1 MAGSTTQAPPAPRR
15 APKVERARSTD
26 EPAVDEAQL
35 RRLLD
40 AMVAMRDGSF
50 RKRLPAAGDGLVGE
64 LAAVYNEIA
73 DRQQHLAAELARV
86 HRVAGRE
93 GRHSE
98 RLVPGVGEGAWAKA
112 IDDANGLV
120 TALVRPTGELAR
132 VVTAV
137 SEGDLTQRMQLQV
150 DGQQLRGEPLRLAKA
165 VNGLVGQLSSIADEI
180 TRVTREVGTEGKL
193 GGQARVRS
201 ADGSWRD
208 LIEAVNTMS
217 SRLTAQVRDIALVT
231 TAVANGDLSRT
242 VTVEVS
248 GEMAQ
253 LKATVD
259 RMVDQLSSF
268 AVEVTRVAREVGTE
282 GRLGGQ
288 ADVRG
293 VKGTWKDLTDSV
305 NIMASNLTS
314 QVRGISSVAQAVARG
329 DLSQQIT
336 VSARGEVAELAETL
350 NSMTATLQTFAD
362 EVTRVAREVGTEGIL
377 GGQADVPGVAGRWKG
392 LTDSVNSMADNLTAQ
407 VRDIAQVTTAVAR
420 GDLSQKITVDVKGEL
435 AELKSTVNVM
445 VDQLS
450 AFAAQVTR
458 VAREVGSDGMLGGQ
472 ADVPGVAGT
481 WKDLTDSVNSM
492 ASNLTNQVRNIA
504 QVTTAVARGDLSQK
518 ITVDVRGELAEL
530 KMTVNTMVDQLSAF
544 ADEVT
549 RVAREVG
556 GEGRLGGQAAVPG
569 VSGTWRDLT
578 DSVNFMAGTLTAQV
592 RNIAE
597 VTTAVARGDLTRTIT
612 VEARGEILELK
623 DTVNTMVDQ
632 LSAFADEVTRV
643 AREVGTEGRLGGQA
657 DVHDVSGTWKDLTE
671 NVNMMASNLT
681 AQVRNIAQVTTAV
694 ASGDL
699 SRKITVDARGEIL
712 ELKDTVN
719 TMVDQLSAFADEVTR
734 VAREVGTEGILGGQA
749 HVPGVA
755 GTWRDLTDSV
765 NSMASNLTNQVR
777 NIATVSTAV
786 ARGDLSQKIAIEARG
801 EVAALAGTINA
812 MVDTLRAFADEVTR
826 VAREVGTEGILGGQA
841 QVRGVAG
848 TWKDLTDSVNSM
860 AGNLTS
866 QVRSIAL
873 VTTAVAHGD
882 LTQKTYVDARGEIL
896 ELKTTVNRMVDQLSS
911 FADEVTRVAREVGTE
926 GKLGGQAEVADVSGT
941 WRKLTE
947 NVNQLAGTLTTQ
959 LRAIAEVSTAVTQGD
974 LSQEITVEAQGEV
987 AELKDNLNQMIDNL
1001 RETTRANQEQDWL
1014 KTNLARFTGHMQGGR
1029 DLLDVTSLIVTELT
1043 PLVGAVQG
1051 SFFLSEPGEHRRGS
1065 LRRIASYGY
1074 RHRKGVPDRF
1084 DMGDGLVGQAAVLKT
1099 PIVVSDAPADYL
1111 RVGSGLGEAAATTI
1125 AIMPVVFEDQV
1136 LGVVEL
1142 ASFSAFSPVHLQFL
1156 EQLMEI
1162 IGVSLNAIIASSRT
1176 QELLVESQR
1185 LASELQDKSV
1195 ELQSQQGELQQTN
1208 AELEEKARL
1217 LAAQNRAI
1225 EIKNLE
1231 IEDARRGLEERAEQ
1245 LALSSR
1251 YKSEFLANMSHE
1263 LRTPLNSLLIL
1274 AKLLSE
1280 NAEGNLDAR
1289 QVEFARTIH
1298 SAGTDLLQ
1306 LINDILDLSKVEA
1319 GKMDVHAAEVAVSG
1333 VVEYVEATFR
1343 PLTAEKDLGFAV
1355 TVAPEVPRSLH
1366 SDQHRLQQV
1375 LRNLLSNAVKF
1386 TTSGQV
1392 TLDIRVAAGER
1403 FATPTLRA
1411 ADRVL
1416 AFSVSD
1422 TGIGIPPDHL
1432 RVIFEAFQQ
1441 ADGTISRKFGGTGL
1455 GLSISREIARLLG
1468 GEIHADSE
1476 PGRGSTF
1483 TLYLPLHYPGEAAT
1497 PVGATSAEGDAE
1509 PVAVGASAPVVDA
1522 APAAGVAGASAPVVD
1537 GAPAAAPAAG
1547 ALAVTEVEDDR
1558 LDIARGD
1565 KILLVALASAD
1576 LRRAATAH
1584 GRTHGFKVLTTD
1596 RAADAF
1602 TAARELRPA
1611 GIVAD
1616 PDLARDDGVPLLR
1629 ALKSD
1634 PDIRHVPTV
1643 AVHTG
1648 GASKHVHGGRHAG
1661 ALRTLDDPTPETI
1674 GDAVADLSAYL
1685 DRGTRTLLV
1694 VTSERVDATSAV
1706 VALFGAVPDVELRL
1720 VGSVD
1725 EAVATLRS
1733 EPVDCVVVDLDLA
1746 AGSGLDLLRRMR
1758 ATRSLQGV
1766 PVVVSAGAVP
1776 SSNVQARLGRYAEF
1790 LVVRQPTS
1798 VSGLIE
1804 EVALFLHRSDIT
1816 LADEDRPAPG
1826 RSPGNGGSFEGRRIL
1841 IVDDDARNVFA
1852 LASALEG
1859 HGIDVV
1865 YADNGEAGIE
1875 ALQRDPGIDLVLM
1888 DVMMPGMDGYT
1899 AMRRIREIPAF
1910 SDLPLIA
1917 LTAKA
1922 MPGDRENS
1930 LAAGASDHVTKP
1942 VDVDDLL
1949 GRVRTWL
1956 R

>member
-1 MAGSTTQAPPAPRR
+1 MAGSSAQAPSAAKRTPRVRSAPIGQGEG
-15 APKVERARSTD
+15 APGM
-26 EPAVDEAQL
+26 DEAHL
-35 RRLLD
+35 ERLLE
-40 AMVAMRDGSF
+40 AMVAMRDGNF
-50 RKRLPAAGDGLVGE
+50 RKRLPAGAEGVLGE
-64 LAAVYNEIA
+64 IAAVYNEIA
-73 DRQQHLAAELARV
+73 DRQQHLISELARV

-98 RLVPGVGEGAWAKA
+98 RLAPGLGEGSWARA
-112 IDDANGLV
+112 VDDANGLV
-120 TALVRPTGELAR
+120 TDLVRPTGELAR
-132 VVTAV
+132 VLAAV
-137 SEGDLTQRMQLQV
+137 SEGDLGERLELRV
-150 DGQQLRGEPLRLAKA
+150 DGQQLRGEPLRLARS
-165 VNGLVGQLSSIADEI
+165 VNRLVGQLSSIADEI

-193 GGQARVRS
+193 GGQARVRN

-208 LIEAVNTMS
+208 LIDAVNTMS
-217 SRLTAQVRDIALVT
+217 SRITAQVRDIALVT

-268 AVEVTRVAREVGTE
+268 AVEVTRVSREVGTE

-288 ADVRG
+288 ADVPD

-305 NIMASNLTS
+305 NLMASNLTS

-336 VSARGEVAELAETL
+336 VTARGEVAELAETL

-377 GGQADVPGVAGRWKG
+377 GGQAAVPGVAGRWKD

-407 VRDIAQVTTAVAR
+407 VRD
-420 GDLSQKITVDVKGEL
+420 
-435 AELKSTVNVM
+435 
-445 VDQLS
+445 
-450 AFAAQVTR
+450 
-458 VAREVGSDGMLGGQ
+458 
-472 ADVPGVAGT
+472 
-481 WKDLTDSVNSM
+481 
-492 ASNLTNQVRNIA
+492 IA

-623 DTVNTMVDQ
+623 STVNTMVDQ

-712 ELKDTVN
+712 ELKSTVN

-777 NIATVSTAV
+777 SIAAVSTAV

-841 QVRGVAG
+841 HVRGVAG

-974 LSQEITVEAQGEV
+974 LSQQITVEAQGEV

-1029 DLLDVTSLIVTELT
+1029 NLLDVTSLIVTELT

-1051 SFFLSEPGEHRRGS
+1051 SFFLSEPGEDGRGR

-1074 RHRKGVPDRF
+1074 RRRKGVPDRF
-1084 DMGDGLVGQAAVLKT
+1084 ELGDGLVGQAAVLKT
-1099 PIVVSDAPADYL
+1099 PIVVSDAPADYI
-1111 RVGSGLGEAAATTI
+1111 RVGSGLGEGAAATV

-1142 ASFSAFSPVHLQFL
+1142 ASFSAFSAVHLQFL
-1156 EQLMEI
+1156 DQLMEI

-1185 LASELQDKSV
+1185 LAAELQQKSE

-1280 NAEGNLDAR
+1280 NAEGNLHPR

-1319 GKMDVHAAEVAVSG
+1319 GKMDVHPAEVAVSG

-1355 TVAPEVPRSLH
+1355 TVAPDVPRSLN

-1386 TTSGQV
+1386 TTTGQV
-1392 TLDIRVAAGER
+1392 TLDIRVASGEK
-1403 FATPTLRA
+1403 FTTPTLRA
-1411 ADRVL
+1411 TDRVL

-1468 GEIHADSE
+1468 GEIHAESE

-1483 TLYLPLHYPGEAAT
+1483 TLYLPLRYPGTTREPPEARAT
-1497 PVGATSAEGDAE
+1497 TDATSAVPAAV
-1509 PVAVGASAPVVDA
+1509 PSWVAD
-1522 APAAGVAGASAPVVD
+1522 APAASPLEAP
-1537 GAPAAAPAAG
+1537 
-1547 ALAVTEVEDDR
+1547 ALAVVPGDRAVDDD
-1558 LDIARGD
+1558 LAAVGPGD
-1565 KILLVALASAD
+1565 KVLLVALSSPS
-1576 LRRAATAH
+1576 LRQAAVET

-1596 RAADAF
+1596 RADDAVE
-1602 TAARELRPA
+1602 AARRYRPA
-1611 GIVAD
+1611 GIVAGMEVT
-1616 PDLARDDGVPLLR
+1616 REDGASLLR
-1629 ALKSD
+1629 LLKTD
-1634 PDIRHVPTV
+1634 ADTRHVPTV
-1643 AVHTG
+1643 AVHPAVAG
-1648 GASKHVHGGRHAG
+1648 QDVHESRSNGAFAIVEE
-1661 ALRTLDDPTPETI
+1661 PVTPETF
-1674 GDAVADLSAYL
+1674 GTAVAELSAYI
-1685 DRGTRTLLV
+1685 DRGSRSLLV
-1694 VTSERVDATSAV
+1694 VSAGRVDETSAV

-1720 VGSVD
+1720 VATVE
-1725 EAVATLRS
+1725 EALAALRS
-1733 EPVDCVVVDLDLA
+1733 APFDCVVVDLELA
-1746 AGSGLDLLRRMR
+1746 DDSGLDLLRRMR
-1758 ATRSLQGV
+1758 ATKSLRGV
-1766 PVVVSAGAVP
+1766 PVVVSVG
-1776 SSNVQARLGRYAEF
+1776 QAPTGGTEERLRRHAESM
-1790 LVVRQPTS
+1790 VVKYPAT
-1798 VSGLIE
+1798 VGGLID
-1804 EVALFLHRSDIT
+1804 EVSLLLHRPDIA
-1816 LADEDRPAPG
+1816 LPRDEDAAPVEL
-1826 RSPGNGGSFEGRRIL
+1826 SGSGTPVEGRRVL
-1841 IVDDDARNVFA
+1841 IVDDDTRNVFA
-1852 LASALEG
+1852 LASALES

-1865 YADNGEAGIE
+1865 YADNGAAGIE
-1875 ALQRDPGIDLVLM
+1875 ALQSEPGIDLVLM

-1899 AMRRIREIPAF
+1899 AMRQIRRIPAF
-1910 SDLPLIA
+1910 RDLPVIA
-1917 LTAKA
+1917 VTAKA

-1930 LAAGASDHVTKP
+1930 LDAGASDHVTKP
-1942 VDVDDLL
+1942 VDVEDLL
-1949 GRVRTWL
+1949 ARIRRWWS
-1956 R
+1956 

>member
-1 MAGSTTQAPPAPRR
+1 MAASRTTPRTEASRKGPKAPPAQRR
-15 APKVERARSTD
+15 TAARSTD
-26 EPAVDEAQL
+26 GIDEAQL

-40 AMVAMRDGSF
+40 AMTAMRDGNF
-50 RKRLPAAGDGLVGE
+50 RKRLTFVSDGLVGE

-73 DRQQHLAAELARV
+73 ERQHHLASELSRV

-98 RLVPGVGEGAWAKA
+98 RLQPGLGEGSWAKS
-112 IDDANGLV
+112 IDAANGLV
-120 TALVRPTGELAR
+120 SDLVRPTGEFAR
-132 VVTAV
+132 VVAAV
-137 SEGDLTQRMQLQV
+137 SEGDLAQRMDVHV
-150 DGQQLRGEPLRLAKA
+150 DGQQLRGEPLKLARS
-165 VNGLVGQLSSIADEI
+165 VNGLVDQLSSIADEI

-208 LIEAVNTMS
+208 LMDAVNSMS

-336 VSARGEVAELAETL
+336 VTARGEVAELAETL

-377 GGQADVPGVAGRWKG
+377 GGQADVPGVAGRWKD
-392 LTDSVNSMADNLTAQ
+392 LTESVNSMADNLTAQ

-458 VAREVGSDGMLGGQ
+458 VAREVGSDGILGGQ

-623 DTVNTMVDQ
+623 STVNTMVDQ

-712 ELKDTVN
+712 ELKSTVN

-777 NIATVSTAV
+777 SIATVSTAV

-801 EVAALAGTINA
+801 EVAALASTINA

-841 QVRGVAG
+841 HVRGVAG
-848 TWKDLTDSVNSM
+848 TWKDLTDSVNGM

-974 LSQEITVEAQGEV
+974 LSQEITVQAQGEV

-1029 DLLDVTSLIVTELT
+1029 DLLDVTRLIVSELT
-1043 PLVGAVQG
+1043 PLLGATQG
-1051 SFFLSEPGEHRRGS
+1051 SFFLSEVDSDGRSS
-1065 LRRIASYGY
+1065 LRRIAAYGY
-1074 RHRKGVPDRF
+1074 HRRRHVPDRF
-1084 DMGDGLVGQAAVLKT
+1084 SFGEGLVGQAALEKS
-1099 PIVVSDAPADYL
+1099 PILVSKAPSDYI
-1111 RVGSGLGEAAATTI
+1111 RITSGLGEAPPVTI
-1125 AIMPVVFEDQV
+1125 VILPVVFEDQV

-1142 ASFSAFSPVHLQFL
+1142 ASFAPFSAVHMQFL

-1185 LASELQDKSV
+1185 LASELQNKSE
-1195 ELQSQQGELQQTN
+1195 ELQTQQGELQQTN

-1280 NAEGNLDAR
+1280 NAEGNLNPR
-1289 QVEFARTIH
+1289 QVEFSRTIH
-1298 SAGTDLLQ
+1298 SSGTDLLQ

-1319 GKMDVHAAEVAVSG
+1319 GKMDVHPADVAVSG

-1343 PLTAEKDLGFAV
+1343 PLTTEKDLGFAV
-1355 TVAPEVPRSLH
+1355 TVAPDVPRTVF

-1386 TTSGQV
+1386 TTAGQV
-1392 TLDIRVAAGER
+1392 TLDIRIASGER
-1403 FATPTLRA
+1403 FTTPALNDA
-1411 ADRVL
+1411 GQVV
-1416 AFSVSD
+1416 AFSVAD

-1468 GEIHADSE
+1468 GEIHAESE

-1483 TLYLPLHYPGEAAT
+1483 TLYMPLRYIGDQAVRPPAREDEHRET
-1497 PVGATSAEGDAE
+1497 PAI
-1509 PVAVGASAPVVDA
+1509 
-1522 APAAGVAGASAPVVD
+1522 APATTAVPQAITAGQS
-1537 GAPAAAPAAG
+1537 
-1547 ALAVTEVEDDR
+1547 VEDDEG
-1558 LDIARGD
+1558 DIVQEDRV
-1565 KILLVALASAD
+1565 LLVALSGLQ
-1576 LRRAATAH
+1576 LRRAAVDL
-1584 GRTHGFKVLTTD
+1584 GRDRGFKVVATE
-1596 RAADAF
+1596 RAADAVA
-1602 TAARELRPA
+1602 AARRHRPA
-1611 GIVAD
+1611 GIVVGL
-1616 PDLARDDGVPLLR
+1616 DLTTDEGLSLMR
-1629 ALKSD
+1629 ALKLD
-1634 PDIRHVPTV
+1634 PETRHVPTI
-1643 AVHTG
+1643 AVH
-1648 GASKHVHGGRHAG
+1648 AAHSAEDVHVSRHAG
-1661 ALRTLDDPTPETI
+1661 ALQIVEEPVTPESLEAALDDL
-1674 GDAVADLSAYL
+1674 GAYI
-1685 DRGTRTLLV
+1685 DRKTRSLLV
-1694 VTSERVDATSAV
+1694 VSNEAVDETSAV
-1706 VALFGAVPDVELRL
+1706 VALFGAVPDVDLHL
-1720 VGSVD
+1720 VGSVE
-1725 EAVATLRS
+1725 EATAELDGRRF
-1733 EPVDCVVVDLDLA
+1733 DCVVIDLKLA
-1746 AGSGLDLLRRMR
+1746 GGSGFDLIKHMR
-1758 ATRSLQGV
+1758 SRKSLQGI
-1766 PVVVSAGAVP
+1766 PVVVSTGQEL
-1776 SSNVQARLGRYAEF
+1776 SKRDEARLRRYAEAM
-1790 LVVRQPTS
+1790 VVKYPTS
-1798 VSGLIE
+1798 VGRLID
-1804 EVALFLHRSDIT
+1804 EVALFLHRSDVEVP
-1816 LADEDRPAPG
+1816 DQPAPAVEHHPGG
-1826 RSPGNGGSFEGRRIL
+1826 RDLFQGKRIL

-1852 LASALEG
+1852 LTSALEG

-1865 YADNGEAGIE
+1865 YADNGEAGIQ
-1875 ALQRDPGIDLVLM
+1875 ALEKDPDIDLVLM

-1899 AMRRIREIPAF
+1899 AMREIRKIPAF
-1910 SDLPLIA
+1910 KDLPVIA

-1922 MPGDRENS
+1922 MPGDRDNS
-1930 LAAGASDHVTKP
+1930 LAAGASDYVTKP

-1949 GRVRTWL
+1949 GRFRTWWQ
-1956 R
+1956 

>member
-1 MAGSTTQAPPAPRR
+1 MTARAKGQPRGARTT
-15 APKVERARSTD
+15 
-26 EPAVDEAQL
+26 AVGTSDGEIDAAQL
-35 RRLLD
+35 KRLLT
-40 AMVAMRDGSF
+40 ALKAMRDGNF
-50 RKRLPAAGDGLVGE
+50 RRRMAESDGLVGE
-64 LAAVYNEIA
+64 LAEVYNEVA
-73 DRQQHLAAELARV
+73 ERQQHLASELVRV
-86 HRVAGRE
+86 RRIAGRE
-93 GRHSE
+93 GRHAE
-98 RLVPGVGEGAWAKA
+98 RLDPGIGEGAWAKNIEA
-112 IDDANGLV
+112 ANGLV
-120 TALVRPTGELAR
+120 DDLVRHTGEFAK
-132 VVTAV
+132 VIGAA
-137 SEGDLTQRMQLQV
+137 SEGDLTQRMDVQG
-150 DGQQLRGEPLRLAKA
+150 DGHPLRGEPLRLARS
-165 VNGLVGQLSSIADEI
+165 VNSLVDQLSSIADEI

-193 GGQARVRS
+193 GGQARVPN
-201 ADGSWRD
+201 ADGSWRG
-208 LIEAVNTMS
+208 LIDAVNTMS
-217 SRLTAQVRDIALVT
+217 SRLTDQVRDIALVT

-253 LKATVD
+253 LKGTVD

-268 AVEVTRVAREVGTE
+268 AAEVTRVAREVGTE

-293 VKGTWKDLTDSV
+293 VSGTWKDLTDSV
-305 NIMASNLTS
+305 NLMASNLTS

-336 VSARGEVAELAETL
+336 VTARGEVAELADTL

-362 EVTRVAREVGTEGIL
+362 EVTRVAREVGTEGML
-377 GGQADVPGVAGRWKG
+377 GGQADVPGVAGRWKD
-392 LTDSVNSMADNLTAQ
+392 LTESVNYMAGNLTAQ

-458 VAREVGSDGMLGGQ
+458 VAREVGSDGILGGQ

-492 ASNLTNQVRNIA
+492 ANNLTTQVRNIA

-530 KMTVNTMVDQLSAF
+530 KTTVNVMVDQLSAF

-597 VTTAVARGDLTRTIT
+597 VTTAVAGGDLTRKIT

-623 DTVNTMVDQ
+623 STINTMVDQ

-643 AREVGTEGRLGGQA
+643 AREVGTEGMLGGQA

-671 NVNMMASNLT
+671 NVNMMAANLT
-681 AQVRNIAQVTTAV
+681 SQVRNIAEVTTAV

-699 SRKITVDARGEIL
+699 TRKITVDARGEIL
-712 ELKDTVN
+712 ELKSTIN
-719 TMVDQLSAFADEVTR
+719 TMVDQLSSFADEVTR
-734 VAREVGTEGILGGQA
+734 VAREVGTEGMLAGQA
-749 HVPGVA
+749 RVPGVA

-765 NSMASNLTNQVR
+765 NSMASNLTDQVR
-777 NIATVSTAV
+777 SIARISTAV
-786 ARGDLSQKIAIEARG
+786 ARGDLSQKVSIEARG

-841 QVRGVAG
+841 HVRGVSG
-848 TWKDLTDSVNSM
+848 TWKDLTESVNSM
-860 AGNLTS
+860 ASNLTT
-866 QVRSIAL
+866 QVRSIAV
-873 VTTAVAHGD
+873 VTTAVANGD

-896 ELKTTVNRMVDQLSS
+896 ELRTTVNRMVDQLSS

-926 GKLGGQAEVADVSGT
+926 GKLGGQAQVADVSGT

-974 LSQEITVEAQGEV
+974 LSRQITVGAEGEV

-1001 RETTRANQEQDWL
+1001 RETTRMNEDQDWL

-1029 DLLDVTSLIVTELT
+1029 DLLDVTRLIVSELT
-1043 PLVGAVQG
+1043 PLVGASLG
-1051 SFFLSEPGEHRRGS
+1051 SFFLLQEGAGGDSS
-1065 LRRIASYGY
+1065 LHRIASYGY
-1074 RHRKGVPDRF
+1074 RPRKGVPGTF
-1084 DMGDGLVGQAAVLKT
+1084 ALGVGLVGQAALERK
-1099 PIVVSDAPADYL
+1099 PIVLAEVPGDYV
-1111 RVGSGLGEAAATTI
+1111 RISSGLGEATPVSL
-1125 AIMPVVFEDQV
+1125 AILPVVFEDQV

-1142 ASFSAFSPVHLQFL
+1142 ASFSTFSKVHMQFL
-1156 EQLMEI
+1156 EQLMES
-1162 IGVSLNAIIASSRT
+1162 IGVSLNAIIANSRT
-1176 QELLVESQR
+1176 EELLVESQR
-1185 LASELQDKSV
+1185 LASELQNKSE
-1195 ELQSQQGELQQTN
+1195 ELQAQQGELQQTN
-1208 AELEEKARL
+1208 AELEEKASL

-1231 IEDARRGLEERAEQ
+1231 IEDARRGLEDRAEQ

-1280 NAEGNLDAR
+1280 NTEGNLDAR

-1298 SAGTDLLQ
+1298 NSGTDLLQ

-1319 GKMDVHAAEVAVSG
+1319 GKMDVHPADVAVSG
-1333 VVEYVEATFR
+1333 IVEYVEATFR
-1343 PLTAEKDLGFAV
+1343 PLIAEKDLRFSIF
-1355 TVAPEVPRSLH
+1355 VADDVPRTLH

-1386 TTSGQV
+1386 TSSGEVRMEIRTAVGEHFALSSLTSV
-1392 TLDIRVAAGER
+1392 
-1403 FATPTLRA
+1403 
-1411 ADRVL
+1411 DRVL
-1416 AFSVSD
+1416 AFSVTD
-1422 TGIGIPPDHL
+1422 TGIGIPAEQL

-1455 GLSISREIARLLG
+1455 GLSISREIARLIG
-1468 GEIHADSE
+1468 GEIHAASE

-1483 TLYLPLHYPGEAAT
+1483 TLYLPERLG
-1497 PVGATSAEGDAE
+1497 VGAPSKPAPTPRSGEDASRVGTDPRVTPDEADSIDPGDR
-1509 PVAVGASAPVVDA
+1509 V
-1522 APAAGVAGASAPVVD
+1522 
-1537 GAPAAAPAAG
+1537 
-1547 ALAVTEVEDDR
+1547 
-1558 LDIARGD
+1558 
-1565 KILLVALASAD
+1565 LLVALSD
-1576 LRRAATAH
+1576 LDQRSDVTAVA
-1584 GRTHGFKVLTTD
+1584 RERGFKVLATSQAETALMTARRERPQAIVLGMD
-1596 RAADAF
+1596 LRVRDGWSLLHALKHNHETRHLPTVVVHSPDAAD
-1602 TAARELRPA
+1602 
-1611 GIVAD
+1611 
-1616 PDLARDDGVPLLR
+1616 GV
-1629 ALKSD
+1629 
-1634 PDIRHVPTV
+1634 H
-1643 AVHTG
+1643 
-1648 GASKHVHGGRHAG
+1648 HGRLAG
-1661 ALRTLDDPTPETI
+1661 AIDIIDSPVSHERI
-1674 GDAVADLSAYL
+1674 AVVIEELGSYL
-1685 DRGTRTLLV
+1685 DRATRSLLV
-1694 VTSERVDATSAV
+1694 VTSDAVDETSVV
-1706 VALFGAVPDVELRL
+1706 VALFGDMPDVETK
-1720 VGSVD
+1720 VVTSVD
-1725 EAVATLRS
+1725 EAYAALDDS
-1733 EPVDCVVVDLDLA
+1733 AYDCVVVDLKLTG
-1746 AGSGLDLLRRMR
+1746 GSGFDVVKRMR
-1758 ATRSLQGV
+1758 SRKALIDT
-1766 PVVVSAGAVP
+1766 PVVVSTGADPTKRDLTRLEQYAQKMVVTYP
-1776 SSNVQARLGRYAEF
+1776 STAE
-1790 LVVRQPTS
+1790 Q
-1798 VSGLIE
+1798 LIDQI
-1804 EVALFLHRSDIT
+1804 ALFLHRSDIG
-1816 LADEDRPAPG
+1816 LAQGQAG
-1826 RSPGNGGSFEGRRIL
+1826 AARSPGDDQIFVGKRIL

-1852 LASALEG
+1852 LTSALEQ
-1859 HGIDVV
+1859 HGIDVR
-1865 YADNGEAGIE
+1865 YADSGEEGIQI
-1875 ALQRDPGIDLVLM
+1875 LQREPEIDLVLM

-1899 AMRRIREIPAF
+1899 AMREIRRMPAQR
-1910 SDLPLIA
+1910 DLPVVA

-1930 LAAGASDHVTKP
+1930 LSAGASDYVTKP
-1942 VDVDDLL
+1942 VDVDRLL
-1949 GRVRTWL
+1949 GVIRQWIS
-1956 R
+1956 

>member
-1 MAGSTTQAPPAPRR
+1 MPGTNTRGAETTGPE
-15 APKVERARSTD
+15 ERAGD
-26 EPAVDEAQL
+26 GGDFDAVQL
-35 RRLLD
+35 SRLLS
-40 AMVAMRDGSF
+40 ALQAMRDGNF
-50 RKRLPAAGDGLVGE
+50 RRRLPVSGDGLPAE
-64 LAAVYNEIA
+64 LAIVYNEIA
-73 DRQQHLAAELARV
+73 DRQQHLLSELTRV
-86 HRVAGRE
+86 QRVVGRE

-98 RLVPGVGEGAWAKA
+98 RLHQGLGEGGWARCA
-112 IDDANGLV
+112 EAANSIV
-120 TALVRPTGELAR
+120 TDLVRPTGEFAR
-132 VVTAV
+132 VVAAV
-137 SEGDLTQRMQLQV
+137 SEGDLTQRMDLKL
-150 DGQQLRGEPLRLAKA
+150 DGRRLRGEPLRVARS
-165 VNGLVGQLSSIADEI
+165 VNGLVDQLSSIADEI

-193 GGQARVRS
+193 GGQAKVRA

-208 LIEAVNTMS
+208 LIDAVNTMS
-217 SRLTAQVRDIALVT
+217 SRLTDQVRDIALVT
-231 TAVANGDLSRT
+231 TAVADGDLTRS
-242 VTVEVS
+242 VTVEVA

-259 RMVDQLSSF
+259 RMVAQLSSF
-268 AVEVTRVAREVGTE
+268 ASEVTRVAREVGTE

-293 VKGTWKDLTDSV
+293 VSGTWKDLTDSV

-336 VSARGEVAELAETL
+336 VTARGEVAELADTL

-377 GGQADVPGVAGRWKG
+377 GGQADVPGVAGRWKD
-392 LTDSVNSMADNLTAQ
+392 LTESVNYMADNLTAQ

-435 AELKSTVNVM
+435 AQLKTTVNVM

-450 AFAAQVTR
+450 SFADQVTR
-458 VAREVGSDGMLGGQ
+458 VAREVGSEGILGGQ

-530 KMTVNTMVDQLSAF
+530 KNTVNTMVDQLSSF

-623 DTVNTMVDQ
+623 NTVNTMVDQ
-632 LSAFADEVTRV
+632 LSSFADEVTRV

-671 NVNMMASNLT
+671 NVNMMAANLT
-681 AQVRNIAQVTTAV
+681 SQVRNIAEVTTAV

-699 SRKITVDARGEIL
+699 TRKITVDARGEIL
-712 ELKDTVN
+712 ELKSTVN
-719 TMVDQLSAFADEVTR
+719 TMVDQLSSFADEVTR
-734 VAREVGTEGILGGQA
+734 VAREVGTEGMLGGQA
-749 HVPGVA
+749 RVPGVA
-755 GTWRDLTDSV
+755 GTWRDLTVSV

-777 NIATVSTAV
+777 NIAAVSTAV
-786 ARGDLSQKIAIEARG
+786 ARGDLSQKISIEARG
-801 EVAALAGTINA
+801 EVAALASTINA

-841 QVRGVAG
+841 HVRGVAG

-974 LSQEITVEAQGEV
+974 LSQQITVEAEGEV

-1029 DLLDVTSLIVTELT
+1029 DLLDVTQLIVNELT
-1043 PLVGAVQG
+1043 PLVGARQG
-1051 SFFLSEPGEHRRGS
+1051 SFFLTENGHDGIER

-1074 RHRKGVPDRF
+1074 RPRKDVPDTF
-1084 DMGDGLVGQAAVLKT
+1084 GFGEGLVGQSALERA
-1099 PIVVSDAPADYL
+1099 PILVTDVPPAYL
-1111 RVGSGLGEAAATTI
+1111 HIGSGLGQASPLTI
-1125 AIMPVVFEDQV
+1125 IILPVVFEERV

-1142 ASFSAFSPVHLQFL
+1142 ASFRPFSVVHRQFL

-1176 QELLVESQR
+1176 KALLVESQR
-1185 LASELQDKSV
+1185 LAA
-1195 ELQSQQGELQQTN
+1195 ELQSKSGELQTQQRELQQSN
-1208 AELEEKARL
+1208 AELEEKASL
-1217 LAAQNRAI
+1217 LAKQNRAI

-1231 IEDARRGLEERAEQ
+1231 IEEARRALEDRAEQ
-1245 LALSSR
+1245 LSLSSR

-1274 AKLLSE
+1274 AKLLAD
-1280 NAEGNLDAR
+1280 NPDGNLNHR
-1289 QVEFARTIH
+1289 QVEFAQTIH

-1319 GKMDVHAAEVAVSG
+1319 GKMDVHPADVAVSG
-1333 VVEYVEATFR
+1333 IVEYVEATFR
-1343 PLTAEKDLGFAV
+1343 PLTAEKDLRFSV
-1355 TVAPEVPRSLH
+1355 WVSEDVPRTLV

-1386 TTSGQV
+1386 TSAGEV
-1392 TLDIRVAAGER
+1392 TLSIRSSSDEHFSTPQLTVA
-1403 FATPTLRA
+1403 
-1411 ADRVL
+1411 DQVL
-1416 AFSVSD
+1416 AFEVTD
-1422 TGIGIPPDHL
+1422 TGIGIPVEQL
-1432 RVIFEAFQQ
+1432 RTIFEAFQQ

-1455 GLSISREIARLLG
+1455 GLSISREIARLIG
-1468 GEIHADSE
+1468 GEIHVESQ
-1476 PGRGSTF
+1476 PGRGSKF
-1483 TLYLPLHYPGEAAT
+1483 TLYVPTRLDTGTKPVLAT
-1497 PVGATSAEGDAE
+1497 PDDVGARPSPSALSPAVVAADLPPE
-1509 PVAVGASAPVVDA
+1509 P
-1522 APAAGVAGASAPVVD
+1522 
-1537 GAPAAAPAAG
+1537 
-1547 ALAVTEVEDDR
+1547 VEDDAA
-1558 LDIARGD
+1558 DIAPGD
-1565 KILLVALASAD
+1565 RVLLVALNDAELCRSAMAVG
-1576 LRRAATAH
+1576 RA
-1584 GRTHGFKVLTTD
+1584 HGFKVLATVHAD
-1596 RAADAF
+1596 RAVV
-1602 TAARELRPA
+1602 AARERRPDGMVVGMDMVTHDGTSLVHWLKRLDETRQVPVVATHPA
-1611 GIVAD
+1611 GA
-1616 PDLARDDGVPLLR
+1616 AE
-1629 ALKSD
+1629 
-1634 PDIRHVPTV
+1634 TV
-1643 AVHTG
+1643 HAGWV
-1648 GASKHVHGGRHAG
+1648 AG
-1661 ALRTLDDPTPETI
+1661 ALDVVEVPFIRAQLDAALERLELFI
-1674 GDAVADLSAYL
+1674 ERSK
-1685 DRGTRTLLV
+1685 RSLLV
-1694 VTSERVDATSAV
+1694 VTADAGSDAAAVAERFERVDEVEVEV
-1706 VALFGAVPDVELRL
+1706 VGTPE
-1720 VGSVD
+1720 
-1725 EAVATLRS
+1725 EAVSAFNERS
-1733 EPVDCVVVDLDLA
+1733 YDCVLVDFGLPD
-1746 AGSGLDLLRRMR
+1746 AGGLEVLKRVRARRTMR
-1758 ATRSLQGV
+1758 HTPL
-1766 PVVVSAGAVP
+1766 VVSGSTGLAEP
-1776 SSNVQARLGRYAEF
+1776 DQARLAQYAEALTVTSPPTLAA
-1790 LVVRQPTS
+1790 LVEQTAV
-1798 VSGLIE
+1798 
-1804 EVALFLHRSDIT
+1804 FLHRSDV
-1816 LADEDRPAPG
+1816 APAAEPDVEAEQQAV
-1826 RSPGNGGSFEGRRIL
+1826 EGRRIL
-1841 IVDDDARNVFA
+1841 IVDDDVRNVFA
-1852 LASALEG
+1852 LASALEQ
-1859 HGIDVV
+1859 HGIDVL
-1865 YADNGEAGIE
+1865 YAENGEEG
-1875 ALQRDPGIDLVLM
+1875 LQTLRREPDIDLVLM

-1899 AMRRIREIPAF
+1899 AMREIRMMPTF
-1910 SDLPLIA
+1910 RDLPVIA

-1922 MPGDRENS
+1922 MPGDRDNS
-1930 LAAGASDHVTKP
+1930 LTAGASDYVTKP
-1942 VDVDDLL
+1942 VDVEQLL
-1949 GRVRTWL
+1949 SVIRSWL
-1956 R
+1956 S

>member
-1 MAGSTTQAPPAPRR
+1 MAASTTKTPGGAERGTSKDPAARR
-15 APKVERARSTD
+15 SRVPDQPTD
-26 EPAVDEAQL
+26 VDDAQL

-40 AMVAMRDGSF
+40 ALSAMRDGNF
-50 RKRLPAAGDGLVGE
+50 RKRLPVLGDGLLGE
-64 LAAVYNEIA
+64 LAVVFNEIA
-73 DRQQHLAAELARV
+73 DRQLHLSSELVRV
-86 HRVAGRE
+86 RRVVGRE

-98 RLVPGVGEGAWAKA
+98 RLQSGLGEGGWARSIEA
-112 IDDANGLV
+112 ANGLIED
-120 TALVRPTGELAR
+120 LVRPTGELAQ

-137 SEGDLTQRMQLQV
+137 SEGDLAQRMEVQT
-150 DGQQLRGEPLRLAKA
+150 DGRQLRGEPLRLARG
-165 VNGLVGQLSSIADEI
+165 VNGLVDQLSSIADEI

-193 GGQARVRS
+193 GGQARVRG

-208 LIEAVNTMS
+208 LIDAVNTMS
-217 SRLTAQVRDIALVT
+217 TRLTTQVRDIALVT

-253 LKATVD
+253 LKNTVD

-336 VSARGEVAELAETL
+336 VTARGEVAELAETL

-362 EVTRVAREVGTEGIL
+362 EVTRVAREVGTEGKL
-377 GGQADVPGVAGRWKG
+377 GGQADVPGVAGRWKD
-392 LTDSVNSMADNLTAQ
+392 LTESVNSMADNLTAQ

-435 AELKSTVNVM
+435 AELKATVNTM

-458 VAREVGSDGMLGGQ
+458 VAREVGSDGILGGQ

-530 KMTVNTMVDQLSAF
+530 KATVNTMVDQLSAF

-623 DTVNTMVDQ
+623 NTVNTMVDQ

-712 ELKDTVN
+712 ELKSTVN
-719 TMVDQLSAFADEVTR
+719 TMVDQLSSFADEVTR

-777 NIATVSTAV
+777 SIAAVSTAV
-786 ARGDLSQKIAIEARG
+786 ARGDLSQKISIEARG

-841 QVRGVAG
+841 HVRGVAG

-896 ELKTTVNRMVDQLSS
+896 ELKTTVNRMVDQLSA
-911 FADEVTRVAREVGTE
+911 FAAEVTRVAREVGTE

-947 NVNQLAGTLTTQ
+947 NVNQLASTLTTQ

-974 LSQEITVEAQGEV
+974 LSQQITVEAEGEV

-1029 DLLDVTSLIVTELT
+1029 DLLDVTRLIVSELT
-1043 PLVGAVQG
+1043 PLVGAAQG
-1051 SFFLSEPGEHRRGS
+1051 SFFLNDTAPDGPGS

-1074 RHRKGVPDRF
+1074 RRRKQVPDRF
-1084 DMGDGLVGQAAVLKT
+1084 AFGDGLVGQAAVEKKPVL
-1099 PIVVSDAPADYL
+1099 VNGAPPDYL
-1111 RVGSGLGEAAATTI
+1111 RVTSGLGEAPPITLMI
-1125 AIMPVVFEDQV
+1125 LPVVFEDQV

-1142 ASFSAFSPVHLQFL
+1142 ASFSPFSTVHMQFL

-1185 LASELQDKSV
+1185 LASELQIKSE
-1195 ELQSQQGELQQTN
+1195 ELQTQQGELQQTN

-1280 NAEGNLDAR
+1280 NAEGNLNSR

-1319 GKMDVHAAEVAVSG
+1319 GKMDVHPADVAVSG
-1333 VVEYVEATFR
+1333 IVEYVEATFR
-1343 PLTAEKDLGFAV
+1343 PLTTEKDLGFAV
-1355 TVAPEVPRSLH
+1355 TVSPEVPHTLF

-1392 TLDIRVAAGER
+1392 TLDVRIASGER
-1403 FATPTLRA
+1403 YISSSLNA
-1411 ADRVL
+1411 ADRVV
-1416 AFSVSD
+1416 AFSVAD
-1422 TGIGIPPDHL
+1422 TGIGIPSDHL

-1476 PGRGSTF
+1476 PGQGSTF
-1483 TLYLPLHYPGEAAT
+1483 TLYLPLRYSGDVGLGSTSELPKSLTASGSTGQTALEAAH
-1497 PVGATSAEGDAE
+1497 SALHDRSDDEGNINR
-1509 PVAVGASAPVVDA
+1509 
-1522 APAAGVAGASAPVVD
+1522 
-1537 GAPAAAPAAG
+1537 
-1547 ALAVTEVEDDR
+1547 ED
-1558 LDIARGD
+1558 
-1565 KILLVALASAD
+1565 KVLLVALTHPELRKSTLD
-1576 LRRAATAH
+1576 LGRA
-1584 GRTHGFKVLTTD
+1584 RGFKVITS
-1596 RAADAF
+1596 AGAVEAVA
-1602 TAARELRPA
+1602 AARRHRPS
-1611 GIVAD
+1611 GIVVGM
-1616 PDLARDDGVPLLR
+1616 DLTAQDGRSLLHV
-1629 ALKSD
+1629 LKSD
-1634 PDIRHVPTV
+1634 AETRHVPTV
-1643 AVHTG
+1643 AVHSDL
-1648 GASKHVHGGRHAG
+1648 AAEDVHVGRHAG
-1661 ALRTLDDPTPETI
+1661 ALRIVEEPVTAEAVEAAMDDL
-1674 GDAVADLSAYL
+1674 GAYIE
-1685 DRGTRTLLV
+1685 RKTRSLLV
-1694 VTSERVDATSAV
+1694 VSNEAVDATAAV
-1706 VALFGAVPDVELRL
+1706 VALFGAVPDVDLH
-1720 VGSVD
+1720 VVTGVD
-1725 EAVATLRS
+1725 AAMLALESRRF
-1733 EPVDCVVVDLDLA
+1733 DCVVVDLKLA
-1746 AGSGLDLLRRMR
+1746 GGSGFDLVKRMR
-1758 ATRSLQGV
+1758 ARKALNGI
-1766 PVVVSAGAVP
+1766 PIVVSTGRDLTRRDET
-1776 SSNVQARLGRYAEF
+1776 RLRHYAEVM
-1790 LVVRQPTS
+1790 VVKYPAS
-1798 VSGLIE
+1798 VDRLID
-1804 EVALFLHRSDIT
+1804 EVALFLHRSDVEIPQ
-1816 LADEDRPAPG
+1816 EQPAAEVHQPSDG
-1826 RSPGNGGSFEGRRIL
+1826 EGFEGRRIL

-1865 YADNGEAGIE
+1865 YAENGAAGIQ
-1875 ALQRDPGIDLVLM
+1875 ALQRDPEIDLVLM

-1899 AMRRIREIPAF
+1899 AMREIRKIPTYR
-1910 SDLPLIA
+1910 DLPLIA

-1930 LAAGASDHVTKP
+1930 LAAGASDYVTKP

-1949 GRVRTWL
+1949 KRIRTWWS
-1956 R
+1956 

>member
-1 MAGSTTQAPPAPRR
+1 
-15 APKVERARSTD
+15 
-26 EPAVDEAQL
+26 
-35 RRLLD
+35 
-40 AMVAMRDGSF
+40 MRDGNF
-50 RKRLPAAGDGLVGE
+50 RKRLPEGGE
-64 LAAVYNEIA
+64 GIVAEIAAVFNEIA
-73 DRQQHLAAELARV
+73 DREQHLASELTRVARV
-86 HRVAGRE
+86 VGRE
-93 GRHSE
+93 GQYGE
-98 RLVPGVGEGAWAKA
+98 RIQPGDGEGAWAKSIEA
-112 IDDANGLV
+112 ANSLV
-120 TALVRPTGELAR
+120 ADLVRPTGEFAR
-132 VVTAV
+132 VVAAV
-137 SEGDLTQRMQLQV
+137 SEGDLTQRMDIRL
-150 DGQQLRGEPLRLAKA
+150 DGQPLRGEPLRAAKS
-165 VNGLVGQLSSIADEI
+165 VNGLVNQLSSIADEI

-193 GGQARVRS
+193 GGQARVRN
-201 ADGSWRD
+201 ADGSWRG
-208 LIEAVNTMS
+208 LIDAVNTMS

-231 TAVANGDLSRT
+231 TAVANGDLSQT

-248 GEMAQ
+248 GEMSQ
-253 LKATVD
+253 LKDTVD

-268 AVEVTRVAREVGTE
+268 AAEVTRVAREVGTE

-293 VKGTWKDLTDSV
+293 VSGTWKDLTDSV
-305 NIMASNLTS
+305 NTMASNLTS
-314 QVRGISSVAQAVARG
+314 QVRGISSVAQAVAQG

-336 VSARGEVAELAETL
+336 VTARGEVAELADTL

-377 GGQADVPGVAGRWKG
+377 GGQADVPGVAGRWKD
-392 LTDSVNSMADNLTAQ
+392 LTESVNYMANNLTAQ
-407 VRDIAQVTTAVAR
+407 VRDIAQVTTSVAR
-420 GDLSQKITVDVKGEL
+420 GDLSRKITVDVKGEL
-435 AELKSTVNVM
+435 AELKSTVNTM

-450 AFAAQVTR
+450 SFADQVTR
-458 VAREVGSDGMLGGQ
+458 VAREVGSDGILGGQ

-530 KMTVNTMVDQLSAF
+530 KGTVNTMVDQLSSF

-632 LSAFADEVTRV
+632 LSSFADEVTRV

-671 NVNMMASNLT
+671 NVNMMAANLT
-681 AQVRNIAQVTTAV
+681 SQVRNIAEVTTAV

-699 SRKITVDARGEIL
+699 TRKITVDARGEIL
-712 ELKDTVN
+712 ELKSTVN
-719 TMVDQLSAFADEVTR
+719 TMVDQLSSFADEVTR
-734 VAREVGTEGILGGQA
+734 VAREVGTEGMLGGQA
-749 HVPGVA
+749 RVPGVA
-755 GTWRDLTDSV
+755 GTWRDLTVSV

-777 NIATVSTAV
+777 SIAAVSTAV
-786 ARGDLSQKIAIEARG
+786 ARGDLSQKISIEARG

-841 QVRGVAG
+841 HVRGVAG

-1029 DLLDVTSLIVTELT
+1029 DLLDVTQLIVTELT
-1043 PLVGAVQG
+1043 PLVGATEG
-1051 SFFLSEPGEHRRGS
+1051 SFFLTEQGADGAES

-1074 RHRKGVPDRF
+1074 RPRAGVPDTF
-1084 DMGDGLVGQAAVLKT
+1084 GFGEGLVGQSALGRE
-1099 PIVVSDAPADYL
+1099 PILVTDVPSDYI
-1111 RVGSGLGEAAATTI
+1111 RISSGLGEASPLTI
-1125 AIMPVVFEDQV
+1125 IILPVVFEEQV

-1142 ASFSAFSPVHLQFL
+1142 ASFVPFSVVHIQFL

-1176 QELLVESQR
+1176 QALLVESQR
-1185 LASELQDKSV
+1185 LAAELQNKS
-1195 ELQSQQGELQQTN
+1195 GELQTQQRELQQSN
-1208 AELEEKARL
+1208 AELEEKASL
-1217 LAAQNRAI
+1217 LAQQNRAI

-1231 IEDARRGLEERAEQ
+1231 IEDARRALEDRAEQ

-1274 AKLLSE
+1274 AKLLSD
-1280 NAEGNLDAR
+1280 NADGNLNRR
-1289 QVEFARTIH
+1289 QVEFAQTIH

-1319 GKMDVHAAEVAVSG
+1319 GKMDVHPSDVALSG

-1343 PLTAEKDLGFAV
+1343 PLTAEKDLRFSV
-1355 TVAPEVPRSLH
+1355 TVSDDLPRTLH

-1386 TTSGQV
+1386 TTSGEV
-1392 TLDIRVAAGER
+1392 RLDIRNSTEER
-1403 FATPTLRA
+1403 FTTPSLTVA
-1411 ADRVL
+1411 PQVV
-1416 AFSVSD
+1416 AFAVSD
-1422 TGIGIPPDHL
+1422 TGLGIAPEQL
-1432 RVIFEAFQQ
+1432 RTIFEAFQQ

-1455 GLSISREIARLLG
+1455 GLSISREIARLIG
-1468 GEIHADSE
+1468 GEIHVESE

-1483 TLYLPLHYPGEAAT
+1483 TLYLPIRF
-1497 PVGATSAEGDAE
+1497 
-1509 PVAVGASAPVVDA
+1509 
-1522 APAAGVAGASAPVVD
+1522 AAGHQSSANEAGPVQLEQAAEAV
-1537 GAPAAAPAAG
+1537 PARTGPVE
-1547 ALAVTEVEDDR
+1547 LVQESVEDDGA
-1558 LDIARGD
+1558 DIRPD
-1565 KILLVALASAD
+1565 DRVLLVALSDVD
-1576 LRRAATAH
+1576 LCRAGVEI
-1584 GRTHGFKVLTTD
+1584 GRQQGFKVMATT
-1596 RAADAF
+1596 RADDALVL
-1602 TAARELRPA
+1602 AHQRRPEA
-1611 GIVAD
+1611 MIIGMDMVAH
-1616 PDLARDDGVPLLR
+1616 DGMSLLNG
-1629 ALKSD
+1629 LKRFSET
-1634 PDIRHVPTV
+1634 RHIPTV
-1643 AVHTG
+1643 AAHSAKAG
-1648 GASKHVHGGRHAG
+1648 QDAHQGRLAG
-1661 ALRTLDDPTPETI
+1661 ALDVIEEPVTRAEIESALERLASFVARETR
-1674 GDAVADLSAYL
+1674 S
-1685 DRGTRTLLV
+1685 LLV
-1694 VTSERVDATSAV
+1694 VTGDPAGQSAAAAEQFGAMEDVEVEVVGTSAAAAE
-1706 VALFGAVPDVELRL
+1706 ALDARPC
-1720 VGSVD
+1720 
-1725 EAVATLRS
+1725 
-1733 EPVDCVVVDLDLA
+1733 DCVVVDLGMAEGGGFDVLKRIRA
-1746 AGSGLDLLRRMR
+1746 RKALRG
-1758 ATRSLQGV
+1758 T
-1766 PVVVSAGAVP
+1766 PVVVTGAADLSPREATRLRQYVDAMTITTPP
-1776 SSNVQARLGRYAEF
+1776 SLERL
-1790 LVVRQPTS
+1790 VDQ
-1798 VSGLIE
+1798 I
-1804 EVALFLHRSDIT
+1804 ALFLHR
-1816 LADEDRPAPG
+1816 ADVELPPDLR
-1826 RSPGNGGSFEGRRIL
+1826 RSLERVRDGEQVFVGKRIL
-1841 IVDDDARNVFA
+1841 IVDDDVRNVFA
-1852 LASALEG
+1852 LASALEQ
-1859 HGIDVV
+1859 HGIDVI
-1865 YADNGEAGIE
+1865 YADNGESGLD
-1875 ALQRDPGIDLVLM
+1875 ALRREPDIDLVLM

-1899 AMRRIREIPAF
+1899 AMREIRKMPTF
-1910 SDLPLIA
+1910 RDLPVIA

-1922 MPGDRENS
+1922 MPGDRDNS
-1930 LAAGASDHVTKP
+1930 LTAGASDYVTKP
-1942 VDVDDLL
+1942 VDVEQLL
-1949 GRVRTWL
+1949 TVFRSWL
-1956 R
+1956 S

>member
-1 MAGSTTQAPPAPRR
+1 MPTSATVTKGTNGTTGATQGHSEPGVNGDIDPAELKP
-15 APKVERARSTD
+15 
-26 EPAVDEAQL
+26 
-35 RRLLD
+35 LLG
-40 AMVAMRDGSF
+40 ALTAMRDGNF
-50 RKRLPAAGDGLVGE
+50 RRRLPESGDGIVAE
-64 LAAVYNEIA
+64 IAAVYNEIA
-73 DRQQHLAAELARV
+73 DREQHMASELTRVARV
-86 HRVAGRE
+86 VGRE
-93 GRHSE
+93 GRYGE
-98 RLVPGVGEGAWAKA
+98 RLQPGDGEGAWAKS
-112 IDDANGLV
+112 IDAANSLV
-120 TALVRPTGELAR
+120 ADLVRPTGEFAR
-132 VVTAV
+132 VVAAV
-137 SEGDLTQRMQLQV
+137 SEGDLTQRMDIRL
-150 DGQQLRGEPLRLAKA
+150 DGQPLRGEPLRAAKS
-165 VNGLVGQLSSIADEI
+165 VNGLVNQLSSIADEI

-193 GGQARVRS
+193 GGQARVRN
-201 ADGSWRD
+201 ADGSWRG
-208 LIEAVNTMS
+208 LIDAVNTMS

-231 TAVANGDLSRT
+231 TAVANGDLSQT

-248 GEMAQ
+248 GEMSQ
-253 LKATVD
+253 LKDTVD

-268 AVEVTRVAREVGTE
+268 AAEVTRVAREVGTE

-293 VKGTWKDLTDSV
+293 VSGTWKDLTDSV

-314 QVRGISSVAQAVARG
+314 QVRGISSVAQAVAQG

-336 VSARGEVAELAETL
+336 VTARGEVAELADTL

-377 GGQADVPGVAGRWKG
+377 GGQADVPGVAGRWKD
-392 LTDSVNSMADNLTAQ
+392 LTESVNYMANNLTAQ
-407 VRDIAQVTTAVAR
+407 VRDIAQVTTSVAR
-420 GDLSQKITVDVKGEL
+420 GDLSRKITVDVKGEL
-435 AELKSTVNVM
+435 AELKSTVNTM

-450 AFAAQVTR
+450 SFADQVTR
-458 VAREVGSDGMLGGQ
+458 VAREVGSDGILGGQ

-530 KMTVNTMVDQLSAF
+530 KGTVNTMVDQLSSF

-632 LSAFADEVTRV
+632 LSSFADEVTRV

-671 NVNMMASNLT
+671 NVNMMAANLT
-681 AQVRNIAQVTTAV
+681 SQVRNIAEVTTAV

-699 SRKITVDARGEIL
+699 TRKITVDARGEIL
-712 ELKDTVN
+712 ELKSTVN
-719 TMVDQLSAFADEVTR
+719 TMVDQLSSFADEVTR
-734 VAREVGTEGILGGQA
+734 VAREVGTEGMLGGQA
-749 HVPGVA
+749 RVPGVA
-755 GTWRDLTDSV
+755 GTWRDLTVSV

-777 NIATVSTAV
+777 SIAAVSTAV
-786 ARGDLSQKIAIEARG
+786 ARGDLSQKISIEARG

-841 QVRGVAG
+841 HVRGVAG

-1029 DLLDVTSLIVTELT
+1029 DLLDVTQLIVTELT
-1043 PLVGAVQG
+1043 PLVGATEG
-1051 SFFLSEPGEHRRGS
+1051 SFFLTEQGADGTES

-1074 RHRKGVPDRF
+1074 RPRRGVPDTF
-1084 DMGDGLVGQAAVLKT
+1084 GFGEGLVGQSALGRE
-1099 PIVVSDAPADYL
+1099 PILVTDVPSDYI
-1111 RVGSGLGEAAATTI
+1111 RISSGLGEASPLTI
-1125 AIMPVVFEDQV
+1125 IILPVVFEEQV

-1142 ASFSAFSPVHLQFL
+1142 ASFVPFSVVHIQFL

-1176 QELLVESQR
+1176 QALLVESQR
-1185 LASELQDKSV
+1185 LAAELQNKS
-1195 ELQSQQGELQQTN
+1195 GELQTQQRELQQSN
-1208 AELEEKARL
+1208 AELEEKASL
-1217 LAAQNRAI
+1217 LAQQNRAI

-1231 IEDARRGLEERAEQ
+1231 IEDARRALEDRAEQ

-1274 AKLLSE
+1274 AKLLSD
-1280 NAEGNLDAR
+1280 NADGNLNRR
-1289 QVEFARTIH
+1289 QVEFAQTIH

-1319 GKMDVHAAEVAVSG
+1319 GKMDVHPSDVALSG

-1343 PLTAEKDLGFAV
+1343 PLTAEKDLQFSV
-1355 TVAPEVPRSLH
+1355 TVSDDLPRTLH

-1386 TTSGQV
+1386 TTSGEV
-1392 TLDIRVAAGER
+1392 RLDIRNSTEER
-1403 FATPTLRA
+1403 FTTPSLTVA
-1411 ADRVL
+1411 PQVV
-1416 AFSVSD
+1416 AFAVSD
-1422 TGIGIPPDHL
+1422 TGLGIAPEQL
-1432 RVIFEAFQQ
+1432 RTIFEAFQQ

-1455 GLSISREIARLLG
+1455 GLSISREIARLIG
-1468 GEIHADSE
+1468 GEIHVESE

-1483 TLYLPLHYPGEAAT
+1483 TLYLPIRFASGQKS
-1497 PVGATSAEGDAE
+1497 SAEGGPAQLEQAAE
-1509 PVAVGASAPVVDA
+1509 AV
-1522 APAAGVAGASAPVVD
+1522 PARTGTVEMVQES
-1537 GAPAAAPAAG
+1537 
-1547 ALAVTEVEDDR
+1547 VEDDQA
-1558 LDIARGD
+1558 DIRPD
-1565 KILLVALASAD
+1565 DRVLLVALSDVD
-1576 LRRAATAH
+1576 LCRAGVEL
-1584 GRTHGFKVLTTD
+1584 GRGQGFKVMATT
-1596 RAADAF
+1596 RADDALLL
-1602 TAARELRPA
+1602 AHQRRPA
-1611 GIVAD
+1611 AMVIGMDMVAH
-1616 PDLARDDGVPLLR
+1616 DGMSLLNG
-1629 ALKSD
+1629 LKRFSET
-1634 PDIRHVPTV
+1634 RHIPTV
-1643 AVHTG
+1643 AVHSATAG
-1648 GASKHVHGGRHAG
+1648 QDAHQGRLAG
-1661 ALRTLDDPTPETI
+1661 ALDVVEEPVTRGE
-1674 GDAVADLSAYL
+1674 VESAL
-1685 DRGTRTLLV
+1685 DRLVAFLERKTRSLLV
-1694 VTSERVDATSAV
+1694 VTARPDGQSVDAAER
-1706 VALFGAVPDVELRL
+1706 FGAMEDVDVDV
-1720 VGSVD
+1720 VGSSAAAM
-1725 EAVATLRS
+1725 EALDAR
-1733 EPVDCVVVDLDLA
+1733 PYDCVVVDL
-1746 AGSGLDLLRRMR
+1746 GMVEGGGFDLLKRI
-1758 ATRSLQGV
+1758 RSRKTLRGT
-1766 PVVVSAGAVP
+1766 PVVVAGASDLSPREATRLRQYVETMTITTPP
-1776 SSNVQARLGRYAEF
+1776 SLERL
-1790 LVVRQPTS
+1790 VDQ
-1798 VSGLIE
+1798 I
-1804 EVALFLHRSDIT
+1804 ALFLHR
-1816 LADEDRPAPG
+1816 ADVELPPDV
-1826 RSPGNGGSFEGRRIL
+1826 RSSLENVRDGEQVFVGKRIL
-1841 IVDDDARNVFA
+1841 IVDDDVRNVFA
-1852 LASALEG
+1852 LASALEQ
-1859 HGIDVV
+1859 HGIDVI
-1865 YADNGEAGIE
+1865 YADNGESGLD
-1875 ALQRDPGIDLVLM
+1875 ALRREPEIDLVLM

-1899 AMRRIREIPAF
+1899 AMREIRRMPTF
-1910 SDLPLIA
+1910 RDLPVIA

-1922 MPGDRENS
+1922 MPGDRDNS
-1930 LAAGASDHVTKP
+1930 LTAGASDYVTKP
-1942 VDVDDLL
+1942 VDVEQLL
-1949 GRVRTWL
+1949 TVFRSWL
-1956 R
+1956 S

>member
-1 MAGSTTQAPPAPRR
+1 MAARRTSPTSEKSRRTGTPPAQRR
-15 APKVERARSTD
+15 PSSVEEID
-26 EPAVDEAQL
+26 AVEAG
-35 RRLLD
+35 RLLQ
-40 AMVAMRDGSF
+40 AMEAMRDGNF
-50 RKRLPAAGDGLVGE
+50 RRRLTPAGDGILAE
-64 LAAVYNEIA
+64 LAGVYNEIA
-73 DRQQHLAAELARV
+73 ERQQHLATELGRV
-86 HRVAGRE
+86 QRSVGRE
-93 GRHSE
+93 GRYTE
-98 RLVPGVGEGAWAKA
+98 RLHEGLGEGSWAKA
-112 IDDANGLV
+112 VQSANDLV
-120 TALVRPTGELAR
+120 ADLVRPTGELTR
-132 VVTAV
+132 VVAAV
-137 SEGDLTQRMQLQV
+137 SEGDLTQRMDVRV
-150 DGQQLRGEPLRLAKA
+150 DGRQLRGDPLRLARS
-165 VNGLVGQLSSIADEI
+165 VNGL
-180 TRVTREVGTEGKL
+180 TE
-193 GGQARVRS
+193 
-201 ADGSWRD
+201 
-208 LIEAVNTMS
+208 
-217 SRLTAQVRDIALVT
+217 
-231 TAVANGDLSRT
+231 
-242 VTVEVS
+242 
-248 GEMAQ
+248 
-253 LKATVD
+253 
-259 RMVDQLSSF
+259 QLSSF

-288 ADVRG
+288 ADVHG
-293 VKGTWKDLTDSV
+293 VRGTWKDLT
-305 NIMASNLTS
+305 
-314 QVRGISSVAQAVARG
+314 
-329 DLSQQIT
+329 
-336 VSARGEVAELAETL
+336 E
-350 NSMTATLQTFAD
+350 
-362 EVTRVAREVGTEGIL
+362 
-377 GGQADVPGVAGRWKG
+377 
-392 LTDSVNSMADNLTAQ
+392 SVNSMADNLTAQ

-435 AELKSTVNVM
+435 AELKTTVNTM

-458 VAREVGSDGMLGGQ
+458 VAREVGSDGILGGQ

-492 ASNLTNQVRNIA
+492 ASNLTGQVRNIA

-518 ITVDVRGELAEL
+518 ITVDVKGELAEL
-530 KMTVNTMVDQLSAF
+530 KTTVNTMVDQLSAF

-556 GEGRLGGQAAVPG
+556 EEGRLGGQAAVPG

-578 DSVNFMAGTLTAQV
+578 DSVNFMASTLTAQV

-612 VEARGEILELK
+612 V
-623 DTVNTMVDQ
+623 
-632 LSAFADEVTRV
+632 
-643 AREVGTEGRLGGQA
+643 
-657 DVHDVSGTWKDLTE
+657 
-671 NVNMMASNLT
+671 
-681 AQVRNIAQVTTAV
+681 
-694 ASGDL
+694 
-699 SRKITVDARGEIL
+699 DARGEIL
-712 ELKDTVN
+712 ELKSTVN

-749 HVPGVA
+749 RVPGVA

-777 NIATVSTAV
+777 NIAAVSTAV

-841 QVRGVAG
+841 HVRGVAG
-848 TWKDLTDSVNSM
+848 TWKDLTESVNSM

-987 AELKDNLNQMIDNL
+987 ADLKNNLNQMIDNL
-1001 RETTRANQEQDWL
+1001 RETTRTNQEQDWL

-1029 DLLDVTSLIVTELT
+1029 DLLDVTRLIVTELT
-1043 PLVGAVQG
+1043 PLVGAAQG
-1051 SFFLSEPGEHRRGS
+1051 SFFLHDRGTDGDGT
-1065 LRRIASYGY
+1065 LRRISSYGY
-1074 RHRKGVPDRF
+1074 RQRRSVPDVF
-1084 DMGDGLVGQAAVLKT
+1084 AVGEGLVGQAAAERA
-1099 PIVVSDAPADYL
+1099 PILVDAPAGYL
-1111 RVGSGLGEAAATTI
+1111 RVASGLGEAAPASI
-1125 AIMPVVFEDQV
+1125 LILPVLFEDQV

-1142 ASFSAFSPVHLQFL
+1142 ATFSSFSPVHRQFL

-1185 LASELQDKSV
+1185 LAGELQQKSE

-1274 AKLLSE
+1274 AKLLAE
-1280 NAEGNLDAR
+1280 NAEGNLNAR
-1289 QVEFARTIH
+1289 QVEFSRTIH

-1319 GKMDVHAAEVAVSG
+1319 GKMDVHPADVAVSG

-1343 PLTAEKDLGFAV
+1343 PLTTEKDLAFEV
-1355 TVAPEVPRSLH
+1355 NVEPDVPRTVFT
-1366 SDQHRLQQV
+1366 DQHRLQQV

-1386 TTSGQV
+1386 TSSGRV
-1392 TLDIRVAAGER
+1392 TLTIRTATGEAFTTPDLVEAEQVVA
-1403 FATPTLRA
+1403 FTVT
-1411 ADRVL
+1411 
-1416 AFSVSD
+1416 D
-1422 TGIGIPPDHL
+1422 TGVGIPPAHL

-1441 ADGTISRKFGGTGL
+1441 ADGTVSRKFGGTGL

-1468 GEIHADSE
+1468 GEIQAESE

-1483 TLYLPLHYPGEAAT
+1483 TLYVPLRYAGEQAALPAPSPTADQVRHTDDAVA
-1497 PVGATSAEGDAE
+1497 AE
-1509 PVAVGASAPVVDA
+1509 PQPPGPVSTARSTSGSPGSAA
-1522 APAAGVAGASAPVVD
+1522 
-1537 GAPAAAPAAG
+1537 
-1547 ALAVTEVEDDR
+1547 VEDDAP
-1558 LDIARGD
+1558 DIVPDDRV
-1565 KILLVALASAD
+1565 LLVALSRVL
-1576 LRRAATAH
+1576 LRRSAVEL
-1584 GRTHGFKVLTTD
+1584 GRARGFKVVATG
-1596 RAADAF
+1596 RAA
-1602 TAARELRPA
+1602 AARAAARRYRPA
-1611 GIVAD
+1611 GIVVGMDLVSGDGVSLLHAFKAD
-1616 PDLARDDGVPLLR
+1616 PET
-1629 ALKSD
+1629 
-1634 PDIRHVPTV
+1634 RHVPTV
-1643 AVHTG
+1643 AVHTN
-1648 GASKHVHGGRHAG
+1648 AAPDAVHDGRHAG
-1661 ALRTLDDPTPETI
+1661 ALRIVEEPVTPESLSVALDDLRGYI
-1674 GDAVADLSAYL
+1674 DQ
-1685 DRGTRTLLV
+1685 GTRSLLV
-1694 VTSERVDATSAV
+1694 VTSESVEETSAV
-1706 VALFGAVPDVELRL
+1706 VALFGAVPDVDLQV
-1720 VGSVD
+1720 VGNVT
-1725 EAVATLRS
+1725 EALTALGSRRF
-1733 EPVDCVVVDLDLA
+1733 DCVLVDLKLTD
-1746 AGSGLDLLRRMR
+1746 GSGLDLVKRMR
-1758 ATRSLQGV
+1758 ARKALRGV
-1766 PVVVSAGAVP
+1766 PVVVSTGRDLTEREE
-1776 SSNVQARLGRYAEF
+1776 ARLHQYAET
-1790 LVVRQPTS
+1790 LVVKYTS
-1798 VSGLIE
+1798 SVGDLID
-1804 EVALFLHRSDIT
+1804 EVALFLHRSDV
-1816 LADEDRPAPG
+1816 EMPAQAATPSDPASRDPQHYQG
-1826 RSPGNGGSFEGRRIL
+1826 KRIL

-1865 YADNGEAGIE
+1865 YADNAEDG
-1875 ALQRDPGIDLVLM
+1875 LQTLERDPAIDLVLM

-1899 AMRRIREIPAF
+1899 AMREIRKVPAF
-1910 SDLPLIA
+1910 RDLPVVA

-1922 MPGDRENS
+1922 MPTDRDNS
-1930 LAAGASDHVTKP
+1930 LAAGASDYVTKP

-1949 GRVRTWL
+1949 ARFRTWWS
-1956 R
+1956 

>member
-1 MAGSTTQAPPAPRR
+1 MTNPPPQEKRTTKKPVDAQRRPADAP
-15 APKVERARSTD
+15 SD
-26 EPAVDEAQL
+26 GVDEAQL

-40 AMVAMRDGSF
+40 AMTAMRDGNF
-50 RKRLPAAGDGLVGE
+50 RKRMTVRGEGLLAEV
-64 LAAVYNEIA
+64 AAVYNEIA
-73 DRQQHLAAELARV
+73 DRQQHLASELSRV
-86 HRVAGRE
+86 QRVAGRE

-98 RLVPGVGEGAWAKA
+98 RLNSGLGEGSWAKSIEA
-112 IDDANGLV
+112 ANGLV
-120 TALVRPTGELAR
+120 TDLVRPTGEFAR
-132 VVTAV
+132 VVAAV
-137 SEGDLTQRMQLQV
+137 SEGDLTQRMDVQV
-150 DGQQLRGEPLRLAKA
+150 DGQPLRGEPLKLARS
-165 VNGLVGQLSSIADEI
+165 VNGLVDQLSSIADEI

-208 LIEAVNTMS
+208 LIDAVNTMS
-217 SRLTAQVRDIALVT
+217 TRLTTQVRDIALVT
-231 TAVANGDLSRT
+231 TAVANGDLSRS

-336 VSARGEVAELAETL
+336 VTARGEVAELAETL

-377 GGQADVPGVAGRWKG
+377 GGQADVPGVAGRWKD
-392 LTDSVNSMADNLTAQ
+392 LTESVNSMADNLTAQ

-458 VAREVGSDGMLGGQ
+458 VAREVGSDGILGGQ

-623 DTVNTMVDQ
+623 STVNTMVDQ

-712 ELKDTVN
+712 ELKSTVN

-777 NIATVSTAV
+777 SIATVSTAV

-974 LSQEITVEAQGEV
+974 LSQQITVEAEGEV

-1001 RETTRANQEQDWL
+1001 RETTRANLEQDWL

-1029 DLLDVTSLIVTELT
+1029 DLLDVTRLIVSELT
-1043 PLVGAVQG
+1043 PLLGASQG
-1051 SFFLSEPGEHRRGS
+1051 SFFLSETGPSGERGS

-1074 RHRKGVPDRF
+1074 RRRKGVPDRF
-1084 DMGDGLVGQAAVLKT
+1084 RFGEGLVGQAAVDKA
-1099 PIVVSDAPADYL
+1099 PILLTGAPSDYIRVS
-1111 RVGSGLGEAAATTI
+1111 SGLGEAPPVAL
-1125 AIMPVVFEDQV
+1125 AILPVVFEDQV

-1142 ASFSAFSPVHLQFL
+1142 ASFSPFSAVHVQFL

-1185 LASELQDKSV
+1185 LASELQSKSG
-1195 ELQSQQGELQQTN
+1195 ELQTQQAELQQTN

-1280 NAEGNLDAR
+1280 NAEGNLNPR
-1289 QVEFARTIH
+1289 QVEFSRTIH

-1319 GKMDVHAAEVAVSG
+1319 GKMDVHPADVAVSG
-1333 VVEYVEATFR
+1333 IVEYVEATFR
-1343 PLTAEKDLGFAV
+1343 PLTTEKDLGFAV
-1355 TVAPEVPRSLH
+1355 TVDPDVPRSLL

-1386 TTSGQV
+1386 TTAGQV
-1392 TLDIRVAAGER
+1392 TLEIRTASGER
-1403 FATPTLRA
+1403 FSTRTLND
-1411 ADRVL
+1411 ADQVV
-1416 AFSVSD
+1416 AFSVAD

-1468 GEIHADSE
+1468 GEIHAESQ
-1476 PGRGSTF
+1476 PSRGSVF
-1483 TLYLPLHYPGEAAT
+1483 TLYLPLRYTGDSALKPAPDDAQHAVRPDAVAALG
-1497 PVGATSAEGDAE
+1497 PME
-1509 PVAVGASAPVVDA
+1509 PA
-1522 APAAGVAGASAPVVD
+1522 
-1537 GAPAAAPAAG
+1537 
-1547 ALAVTEVEDDR
+1547 EVEEVDDDR
-1558 LDIARGD
+1558 ETVGRDD
-1565 KILLVALASAD
+1565 QVLLVALTRLH
-1576 LRRAATAH
+1576 LRRAAVDL
-1584 GRTHGFKVLTTD
+1584 GRARGFKVVAVARATD
-1596 RAADAF
+1596 AVA
-1602 TAARELRPA
+1602 AARQHRPA
-1611 GIVAD
+1611 GIVVGM
-1616 PDLARDDGVPLLR
+1616 DLTARDGTSLLR
-1629 ALKSD
+1629 TFKSD
-1634 PDIRHVPTV
+1634 PETRHVPTV
-1643 AVHTG
+1643 AVHS
-1648 GASKHVHGGRHAG
+1648 ARAADDVHVGRQAG
-1661 ALRTLDDPTPETI
+1661 ALRIVEEPVTPETLEA
-1674 GDAVADLSAYL
+1674 GLDELGAYIA
-1685 DRGTRTLLV
+1685 RKTRSLLV
-1694 VTSERVDATSAV
+1694 VSSEAVEETSAV
-1706 VALFGAVPDVELRL
+1706 VALFGAVPDVDLHL
-1720 VGSVD
+1720 VSSVGD
-1725 EAVATLRS
+1725 ATTALDTRRF
-1733 EPVDCVVVDLDLA
+1733 DCVVVDLKLAGGSCFDLIKW
-1746 AGSGLDLLRRMR
+1746 MR
-1758 ATRSLQGV
+1758 SRKAQQGV
-1766 PVVVSAGAVP
+1766 PVVVSAGP
-1776 SSNVQARLGRYAEF
+1776 KLNGRDKTRLRHYAESM
-1790 LVVRQPTS
+1790 VVKYPTS
-1798 VSGLIE
+1798 VGRLID
-1804 EVALFLHRSDIT
+1804 EVALFLHRSDVEIPEQST
-1816 LADEDRPAPG
+1816 PSEHHA
-1826 RSPGNGGSFEGRRIL
+1826 GGDLFEGRRIL

-1875 ALQRDPGIDLVLM
+1875 ALQQQPDIDLVLM

-1899 AMRRIREIPAF
+1899 AMREIRRIPAF
-1910 SDLPLIA
+1910 RDLPVIA

-1922 MPGDRENS
+1922 MPGDRDNS
-1930 LAAGASDHVTKP
+1930 LDAGASDYVTKP

-1949 GRVRTWL
+1949 ARFRTWWT
-1956 R
+1956 

>member
-1 MAGSTTQAPPAPRR
+1 MVSDLRRMMAS
-15 APKVERARSTD
+15 
-26 EPAVDEAQL
+26 VDEEARDASKATMTKQASGPLRQQNEVDAAQL
-35 RRLLD
+35 KRLLTG
-40 AMVAMRDGSF
+40 MQAMRDGNF
-50 RKRLPAAGDGLVGE
+50 RRRMPVSDDSIVGE
-64 LAAVYNEIA
+64 LAAVYNEVA
-73 DRQQHLAAELARV
+73 ERQQHLSTELARV
-86 HRVAGRE
+86 RRIAGRE
-93 GRHSE
+93 GRHAE
-98 RLVPGVGEGAWAKA
+98 RLDAGIGEGSWAKDIEA
-112 IDDANGLV
+112 ANGLV
-120 TALVRPTGELAR
+120 NDLVRHTGAFAK
-132 VVTAV
+132 VIGAAA
-137 SEGDLTQRMQLQV
+137 EGDLTQRMDV
-150 DGQQLRGEPLRLAKA
+150 RGDGHPLRGEPLRLARS
-165 VNGLVGQLSSIADEI
+165 VNSLVDQLSSIADEI

-193 GGQARVRS
+193 GGQARVRN
-201 ADGSWRD
+201 ANGSWRG
-208 LIEAVNTMS
+208 LIDAVNTMS
-217 SRLTAQVRDIALVT
+217 SRLTDQVRDIALVT

-253 LKATVD
+253 LKGTVD

-268 AVEVTRVAREVGTE
+268 AAEVTRVAREVGTE

-288 ADVRG
+288 ADVHG
-293 VKGTWKDLTDSV
+293 VSGTWKDLTDSV
-305 NIMASNLTS
+305 NLMASNLTS

-336 VSARGEVAELAETL
+336 VTASGEVAELADTL

-377 GGQADVPGVAGRWKG
+377 GGQADVPGVAGRWKD
-392 LTDSVNSMADNLTAQ
+392 LTESVNYMAGNLTAQ

-458 VAREVGSDGMLGGQ
+458 VAREVGSDGILGGQ

-492 ASNLTNQVRNIA
+492 ANNLTTQVRNIA

-530 KMTVNTMVDQLSAF
+530 KTTVNVMVDQLSAF

-623 DTVNTMVDQ
+623 STINTMVDQ

-671 NVNMMASNLT
+671 NVNMMAANLT
-681 AQVRNIAQVTTAV
+681 SQVRNIAEVTTAV

-699 SRKITVDARGEIL
+699 TRKITVDARGEIL
-712 ELKDTVN
+712 ELKSTIN

-734 VAREVGTEGILGGQA
+734 VAREVGTEGMLAGQA
-749 HVPGVA
+749 RVPGVA

-765 NSMASNLTNQVR
+765 NSMASNLTDQVR
-777 NIATVSTAV
+777 SIARISTAV
-786 ARGDLSQKIAIEARG
+786 ARGDLSQKVSIEARG

-841 QVRGVAG
+841 HVRGVSG
-848 TWKDLTDSVNSM
+848 TWKDLTESVNSM
-860 AGNLTS
+860 AVNLTS
-866 QVRSIAL
+866 QVRSIAV
-873 VTTAVAHGD
+873 VTTAVANGD

-974 LSQEITVEAQGEV
+974 LSRQITVGAEGEV

-1001 RETTRANQEQDWL
+1001 RETTRMNEDQDWL
-1014 KTNLARFTGHMQGGR
+1014 KTNLARFTGHMQGGH
-1029 DLLDVTSLIVTELT
+1029 DLLDVTRLIVSELT
-1043 PLVGAVQG
+1043 PLVGASLG
-1051 SFFLSEPGEHRRGS
+1051 SFFLHADEPGGEGS
-1065 LRRIASYGY
+1065 LQRIASYGY
-1074 RHRKGVPDRF
+1074 RPRKNVPSVFPVGV
-1084 DMGDGLVGQAAVLKT
+1084 GLVGQAALERK
-1099 PIVVSDAPADYL
+1099 PIVLADVPGDYV
-1111 RVGSGLGEAAATTI
+1111 RISSGLGEATPVSL
-1125 AIMPVVFEDQV
+1125 AILPVVFEDQV

-1142 ASFSAFSPVHLQFL
+1142 ASFGTFSPVHRQFL
-1156 EQLMEI
+1156 EQLMES
-1162 IGVSLNAIIASSRT
+1162 IGVSLNAIIANSRT
-1176 QELLVESQR
+1176 EELLVESQR
-1185 LASELQDKSV
+1185 LAGELQNKSE
-1195 ELQSQQGELQQTN
+1195 ELQAQQDELQQTN
-1208 AELEEKARL
+1208 AELKDKASL
-1217 LAAQNRAI
+1217 LAEQNRAI

-1231 IEDARRGLEERAEQ
+1231 IEDARRGLEDRAEQ

-1274 AKLLSE
+1274 AKLLSD

-1289 QVEFARTIH
+1289 QIEFARTIH
-1298 SAGTDLLQ
+1298 NSGTDLLQ

-1319 GKMDVHAAEVAVSG
+1319 GKMDVHLADIAISG
-1333 VVEYVEATFR
+1333 IVEYVEATFR
-1343 PLTAEKDLGFAV
+1343 PLIAEKDLRLSV
-1355 TVAPEVPRSLH
+1355 SVSDDVPRTLH

-1386 TTSGQV
+1386 TSSGEV
-1392 TLDIRVAAGER
+1392 RLEIRPAVHEHLALSTLTRGE
-1403 FATPTLRA
+1403 L
-1411 ADRVL
+1411 VL

-1422 TGIGIPPDHL
+1422 TGIGIPAEQL

-1455 GLSISREIARLLG
+1455 GLSISREIAQLIG
-1468 GEIHADSE
+1468 GEIHAESE

-1483 TLYLPLHYPGEAAT
+1483 TLYLPLRLG
-1497 PVGATSAEGDAE
+1497 VG
-1509 PVAVGASAPVVDA
+1509 SAPKPMLSFRRAEDISK
-1522 APAAGVAGASAPVVD
+1522 AGAGASA
-1537 GAPAAAPAAG
+1537 AA
-1547 ALAVTEVEDDR
+1547 DDM
-1558 LDIARGD
+1558 DTIEQGD
-1565 KILLVALASAD
+1565 RVLLVALSDPDQRQEAAV
-1576 LRRAATAH
+1576 LGRA
-1584 GRTHGFKVLTTD
+1584 RGFKVLATSQTETAVITA
-1596 RAADAF
+1596 RRNRPDAIILGMD
-1602 TAARELRPA
+1602 LR
-1611 GIVAD
+1611 
-1616 PDLARDDGVPLLR
+1616 
-1629 ALKSD
+1629 
-1634 PDIRHVPTV
+1634 
-1643 AVHTG
+1643 
-1648 GASKHVHGGRHAG
+1648 VHGGRSLLQVLKNNH
-1661 ALRTLDDPTPETI
+1661 ETRHI
-1674 GDAVADLSAYL
+1674 PAVAVHSPAASDDIHLGRLTGAINSIDAPVTQERIAVALEDLSSYL
-1685 DRGTRTLLV
+1685 DRTTRSLLV
-1694 VTSERVDATSAV
+1694 VTSNAEEETSVV
-1706 VALFGAVPDVELRL
+1706 VALFGNMPDVEMQ
-1720 VGSVD
+1720 VVTSVD
-1725 EAVATLRS
+1725 EAYSALDS
-1733 EPVDCVVVDLDLA
+1733 ASYDCVVVDLKLA
-1746 AGSGLDLLRRMR
+1746 GGSGLDVIRRMR
-1758 ATRSLQGV
+1758 SRKALRGI
-1766 PVVVSAGAVP
+1766 PVVVSTGEDPTQRDLTRLHQYAQKMVVTYP
-1776 SSNVQARLGRYAEF
+1776 SSAE
-1790 LVVRQPTS
+1790 Q
-1798 VSGLIE
+1798 LIDQI
-1804 EVALFLHRSDIT
+1804 ALFLHRANIG
-1816 LADEDRPAPG
+1816 LPADRAASVASSHGDDQILVG
-1826 RSPGNGGSFEGRRIL
+1826 KRIL

-1852 LASALEG
+1852 LTSALEQ
-1859 HGIDVV
+1859 HGIDVA
-1865 YADNGEAGIE
+1865 YAESGEDGIQV
-1875 ALQRDPGIDLVLM
+1875 LQRDPEIDLVLM

-1899 AMRRIREIPAF
+1899 AMSEIRKMP
-1910 SDLPLIA
+1910 SWRSLPVIA

-1930 LAAGASDHVTKP
+1930 LAAGASDYVTKP
-1942 VDVDDLL
+1942 VDVDRLL
-1949 GRVRTWL
+1949 TLFRQWL
-1956 R
+1956 P

>member
-1 MAGSTTQAPPAPRR
+1 MAGSTTRTPSGAKRGTPKMPAEQRRPDSTTPPP
-15 APKVERARSTD
+15 
-26 EPAVDEAQL
+26 VDPAQL

-40 AMVAMRDGSF
+40 AMTAMRDGNF
-50 RKRLPAAGDGLVGE
+50 RKRLPVQGDGVLGE
-64 LAAVYNEIA
+64 LAVVYNEIA
-73 DRQQHLAAELARV
+73 DRQQHLTAELGRV
-86 HRVAGRE
+86 QRVVGRE

-98 RLVPGVGEGAWAKA
+98 RLQSGLGEGSWAKS
-112 IDDANGLV
+112 IDSANGLV
-120 TALVRPTGELAR
+120 ADLVRPTGEFAR
-132 VVTAV
+132 VVAAV
-137 SEGDLTQRMQLQV
+137 SEGDLTQRMDLQV
-150 DGQQLRGEPLRLAKA
+150 DGQQLRGEPLRLARN
-165 VNGLVGQLSSIADEI
+165 VNGLVDQLSSIADEI

-208 LIEAVNTMS
+208 LIDAVNTMS
-217 SRLTAQVRDIALVT
+217 TRLTTQVRDIATVT
-231 TAVANGDLSRT
+231 TAVANGDLSKT

-253 LKATVD
+253 LKNTVD

-336 VSARGEVAELAETL
+336 VTARGEVAELAETL

-377 GGQADVPGVAGRWKG
+377 GGQADVPGVAGRWKD
-392 LTDSVNSMADNLTAQ
+392 LTESVNSMADNLTAQ

-458 VAREVGSDGMLGGQ
+458 VAREVGSDGILGGQ

-623 DTVNTMVDQ
+623 STVNTMVDQ

-712 ELKDTVN
+712 ELKSTVN
-719 TMVDQLSAFADEVTR
+719 TMVDQLSSFADEVTR

-777 NIATVSTAV
+777 SIAAVSTAV

-841 QVRGVAG
+841 HVRGVAG

-974 LSQEITVEAQGEV
+974 LSQEITVEAEGEV

-1001 RETTRANQEQDWL
+1001 RETTRANLEQDWL

-1029 DLLDVTSLIVTELT
+1029 DLLDVTRLIVNELT
-1043 PLVGAVQG
+1043 PLVGASQG
-1051 SFFLSEPGEHRRGS
+1051 SFFLNEARPGQRGT

-1074 RHRKGVPDRF
+1074 RRRKQVPDRF
-1084 DMGDGLVGQAAVLKT
+1084 TVGEGLIGQAAVKKG
-1099 PIVVSDAPADYL
+1099 PITVTAPADYI
-1111 RVGSGLGEAAATTI
+1111 RVSSGLGEAAPVTI
-1125 AIMPVVFEDQV
+1125 AILPVVFEDQV

-1142 ASFSAFSPVHLQFL
+1142 ASFSPFSTVHMQFL

-1185 LASELQDKSV
+1185 LASELQQKSE

-1280 NAEGNLDAR
+1280 NAEGNLNPR
-1289 QVEFARTIH
+1289 QVEFSRTIH

-1319 GKMDVHAAEVAVSG
+1319 GKMDVHPSDVAVSG
-1333 VVEYVEATFR
+1333 IVEYVEATFR
-1343 PLTAEKDLGFAV
+1343 PLTTEKDLGFAV
-1355 TVAPEVPRSLH
+1355 TVATDVPRTLY

-1392 TLDIRVAAGER
+1392 TLDVRIATGER
-1403 FATPTLRA
+1403 FSTPTLNT
-1411 ADRVL
+1411 ADQVV
-1416 AFSVSD
+1416 AFSVAD

-1468 GEIHADSE
+1468 GEIHAESE

-1483 TLYLPLHYPGEAAT
+1483 TLYLPVRYFGDIGTKAAPEARERLEPHEVPALPAGET
-1497 PVGATSAEGDAE
+1497 
-1509 PVAVGASAPVVDA
+1509 
-1522 APAAGVAGASAPVVD
+1522 APAAQPTAQPAGQPAGRATGVVS
-1537 GAPAAAPAAG
+1537 
-1547 ALAVTEVEDDR
+1547 THTVEDEIDR
-1558 LDIARGD
+1558 DD
-1565 KILLVALASAD
+1565 KVLLVALTHPGFRQATLD
-1576 LRRAATAH
+1576 LAH
-1584 GRTHGFKVLTTD
+1584 DRGFKVVTTG
-1596 RAADAF
+1596 RADDAVA
-1602 TAARELRPA
+1602 AARRHRPA
-1611 GIVAD
+1611 GIVVGM
-1616 PDLARDDGVPLLR
+1616 DLTADDGTSLLR
-1629 ALKSD
+1629 TFKTD
-1634 PDIRHVPTV
+1634 PETRHVPTV
-1643 AVHTG
+1643 AVHSDL
-1648 GASKHVHGGRHAG
+1648 AAEDVHVGRHAG
-1661 ALRTLDDPTPETI
+1661 ALRIVEEPVTSQGIEAALDDL
-1674 GDAVADLSAYL
+1674 GAYIE
-1685 DRGTRTLLV
+1685 RKTRSLLV
-1694 VTSERVDATSAV
+1694 VSSDGVEATSAV
-1706 VALFGAVPDVELRL
+1706 VALFGAVPDVDLHH
-1720 VGSVD
+1720 VTGVD
-1725 EAVATLRS
+1725 EAMAALDSRRF
-1733 EPVDCVVVDLDLA
+1733 DCVVVDLKLA
-1746 AGSGLDLLRRMR
+1746 GGSGFDVIKRMR
-1758 ATRSLQGV
+1758 SRKALQGI
-1766 PVVVSAGAVP
+1766 PVVVSTGDDLTRRDET
-1776 SSNVQARLGRYAEF
+1776 RLRHYAEAM
-1790 LVVRQPTS
+1790 VVKYPTS
-1798 VSGLIE
+1798 VGRLID
-1804 EVALFLHRSDIT
+1804 EVALFLHRSDVE
-1816 LADEDRPAPG
+1816 LPEHAAPPVAQPRSGDR
-1826 RSPGNGGSFEGRRIL
+1826 FEGKRIL

-1859 HGIDVV
+1859 HDIEVV
-1865 YADNGEAGIE
+1865 YADNGEAGLQ
-1875 ALQRDPGIDLVLM
+1875 ALQRDPEIDLVLM

-1899 AMRRIREIPAF
+1899 AMREIRKIPAF
-1910 SDLPLIA
+1910 RDLPVIA

-1930 LAAGASDHVTKP
+1930 LAAGASDYVTKP

-1949 GRVRTWL
+1949 RRFRTWWT
-1956 R
+1956 